1 MSRRRLHVLSALA
14 TAGLAF
20 GAPAPASAATVP
32 GQPALVDFVG
42 SNPSYTF
49 TPTPRFVVT
58 GVDGETIDLWE
69 GGTLLGSGV
78 VSGGGVRI
86 LVTAPLADGWHTIHA
101 TATDTAV
108 PPNTSAPSESI
119 DIVVDTAG
127 PVATTPDLL
136 AADDD
141 GASSTDNV
149 TSNPRPRFDVAT
161 EANARVTLY
170 ENGVALGSAVA
181 DGIGLATVGVS
192 PILWL
197 APGTHKIYA
206 IAFDSVANAGNATA
220 SLTVTIDAGVPPF
233 TTNLGVLLGAD
244 DLVFRFRS
252 SLAAR
257 ASIRVFRSGRLV
269 VSARRS
275 LAAGTTRGRLRLPA
289 SARGARQL
297 VVIARIVSGDGRVAV
312 VRRTVRR

>member
-1 MSRRRLHVLSALA
+1 MRRRLHLLAALA
-14 TAGLAF
+14 TAALAL
-20 GAPAPASAATVP
+20 GAPAPASSATVP
-32 GQPALVDFVG
+32 DRPELVDFVG
-42 SNPSYTF
+42 SSGVYTF
-49 TPTPRFVVT
+49 TPTPRFDVV
-58 GVDGETIDLWE
+58 GVNGETIELWE

-86 LVTAPLADGWHTIHA
+86 LVTVPLADGWHTIHA

-108 PPNTSAPSESI
+108 PPNTSPPSESV

-127 PVATTPDLL
+127 PAATTPDLL

-161 EANARVTLY
+161 EVGARVMLY

-181 DGIGLATVGVS
+181 DGTGVATVAVS

-197 APGTHKIYA
+197 VPGSHEIYA
-206 IAFDSVANAGNATA
+206 IASDSLANAGPATA
-220 SLTVTIDAGVPPF
+220 PLTVTISAGVPPF
-233 TTNLGVLLGAD
+233 TTNLGVLLGPD
-244 DLVFRFRS
+244 DLTLRLRS

-269 VSARRS
+269 VSTHRS
-275 LAAGTTRGRLRLPA
+275 LAAGTTRTRLRLPA
-289 SARGARQL
+289 SARRARKL
-297 VVIARIVSGDGRVAV
+297 VVVARIVSADGRAAV
-312 VRRTVRR
+312 LRRTVRR